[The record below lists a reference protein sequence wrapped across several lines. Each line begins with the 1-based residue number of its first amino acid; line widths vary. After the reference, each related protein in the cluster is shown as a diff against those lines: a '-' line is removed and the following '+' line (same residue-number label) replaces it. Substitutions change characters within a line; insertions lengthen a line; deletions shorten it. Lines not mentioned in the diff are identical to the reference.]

1 MKLISTTET
10 AKSGT
15 TSITLIVQSVHGQV
29 IASHAANTIAA
40 AVDKIA
46 ATNVNMIYIVDLE
59 AVESRYTGQWKSH
72 VPALLKKAGHN
83 VQVICGPTDIPNAT
97 TPGAFLNFG
106 GTNIYKSAQVEQMG
120 RLFCDGAVR
129 PGDHFIFTDA
139 WHPGIINLKYMSEL
153 LGIPVTTH
161 GLWHAGSYDPQDFL
175 GRLVGDKPW
184 VRHAEKSF
192 FHAFDHNYF
201 ATQFHIDMFGNNLLD
216 TNMGTMYNY
225 KESKKIV
232 QTGWPMEYMQDT
244 LAPYKGMKK
253 RDMILFPHRIAPE
266 KQVEIFRDL
275 ATHLPQYEFVVCQ
288 DKQLTKHEYH
298 TLLGEAKMVF
308 SANLQETLGISWY
321 EGAIV
326 DAIPMVPDRLSYS
339 EMAFDNF
346 KYPSK
351 WTENW
356 NSYNVYRPDICRDI
370 ITHMDNYTT
379 RLPIIAKQVESLHDN
394 FFSATQL
401 LNRLV

>member
-1 MKLISTTET
+1 M
-10 AKSGT
+10 
-15 TSITLIVQSVHGQV
+15 
-29 IASHAANTIAA
+29 TIFL
-40 AVDKIA
+40 
-46 ATNVNMIYIVDLE
+46 VDLE
-59 AVESRYTGQWKSH
+59 SVETRYTGQWKTH
-72 VPALLKKAGHN
+72 VPELLKKAGHN
-83 VQVICGPTDIPNAT
+83 VQVISGPTDIPNAT

-120 RLFCDGAVR
+120 RLFCNGAVC
-129 PGDHFIFTDA
+129 PGDHFLFTDA

-201 ATQFHIDMFGNNLLD
+201 ATDFHIKMFSKNLLD
-216 TNMGTMYNY
+216 ANLGTMYDYTTSN
-225 KESKKIV
+225 KIV
-232 QTGWPMEYMQDT
+232 RTGWPMEYFQDT

-275 ATHLPQYEFVVCQ
+275 AQHLPQYEFVVCQ

-321 EGAIV
+321 EGAVV

-339 EMAFDNF
+339 EMAFDTF
-346 KYPSK
+346 KYPSS
-351 WTENW
+351 WTENFEAYD
-356 NSYNVYRPDICRDI
+356 SARPAVCNKIMQYMNHYEQFIPQVR
-370 ITHMDNYTT
+370 
-379 RLPIIAKQVESLHDN
+379 KQTEALHEQ
-394 FFSATQL
+394 FFSAQGLIRNFNT
-401 LNRLV
+401 